1 MTSAAESS
9 LYEELTLESND
20 QKRTIDIKNGTI
32 SVDYYEDIFSPTI
45 TAKIRVVNSGQSIA
59 PANSSGEADGYQ
71 QSIYNGLP
79 LRGGERL
86 ALKIVDRSFDGREL
100 KNGLNFSGN
109 SKKYLYVS
117 GITDVI
123 SESQRESFTLH
134 LVSREAITNE
144 TTRVVKKYPTDLSIE
159 QSVNLILKDVL
170 KTDPIKNPEK
180 SINRYGFIGNMRK
193 PFSVLVWLAS
203 KAVPEVSKDAT
214 AGFLFYQTQDG
225 FQFRSVDMLLKQ
237 KPKATY
243 RYTDVSQSNTETNTD
258 FNILNYMT
266 DRNQNLI
273 EKLRLGTY
281 ASARMYFDPLTFKFY
296 GKTFSLEDYQQKI
309 NNLGGKK
316 LDLPKLSNSSNK
328 TLGEV
333 PTRIL
338 CSILDVGTLDKDVS
352 KKYNAVPADYQAQ
365 AIMRYNILFT
375 QTVSMIVPCNTNLRA
390 GDVIK
395 CEFPKISR
403 SDKGEIDPEQSG
415 LYMIKEL
422 CHHFEP
428 NESYTSMR
436 LVRDTFGTHKPGG
449 S

>member
-1 MTSAAESS
+1 MASATESS
-9 LYEELTLESND
+9 IYEELILESND
-20 QKRTIDIKNGTI
+20 QKRTVDIKFGTI

-45 TAKIRVVNSGQSIA
+45 TAKIRVVNTGDTIA
-59 PANSSGEADGYQ
+59 PPDSDGNPDGNK

-86 ALKIVDRSFDGREL
+86 SLKIQDQGV
-100 KNGLNFSGN
+100 NGENQTKKGIDFS
-109 SKKYLYVS
+109 STIKKYLYVS
-117 GITDVI
+117 SISDVI

-144 TTRVVKKYPTDLSIE
+144 TTRVVKKYSTDLSID

-170 KTDPIKNPEK
+170 KTDQVKNPDK
-180 SINRYGFIGNMRK
+180 AINKYGFIGNMKK

-203 KAVPEVSKDAT
+203 KAVPEVSKDST

-225 FQFRSVDMLLKQ
+225 FQFRSVDMLTKQ

-243 RYTDVSQSNTETNTD
+243 RYSDVAESNNEKNND
-258 FNILNYMT
+258 FNILNYIT
-266 DRNQNLI
+266 DKNQNLI

-281 ASARMYFDPLTFKFY
+281 ASARVYFDPLTFNFY
-296 GKTFSLEDYQQKI
+296 GKTFSLPNYEKAI

-328 TLGEV
+328 NLGEI

-338 CSILDVGTLDKDVS
+338 CSVLDVGTLEKGVS
-352 KKYNAVPADYQAQ
+352 KNYNADPADYQAQ
-365 AIMRYNILFT
+365 AIMRYNVLFT
-375 QTVSMIVPCNTNLRA
+375 QTVSMVVPCNTDLRA

-403 SDKGEIDPEQSG
+403 SDSEEIDSDQSG

-428 NESYTSMR
+428 NRSFTSMQ
-436 LVRDTFGTHKPGG
+436 LVRDTFGIHKP